1 MWSPFKYDFRHV
13 KIAKISKLNNFYSC
27 EYFFMK
33 LHIQRLHII
42 SNKIVKRGITE
53 KNIQWTACICVFAIS
68 LVELHSHL
76 IISLQKLMSQDS
88 QRQPYRSKSVKKK
101 LSLSHFICLFQ

>member
-1 MWSPFKYDFRHV
+1 MRRNSRFNGTPV
-13 KIAKISKLNNFYSC
+13 LI
-27 EYFFMK
+27 
-33 LHIQRLHII
+33 
-42 SNKIVKRGITE
+42 NKIVKRGITE

>member
-1 MWSPFKYDFRHV
+1 MQVQGGVLEHMCFKIRIF
-13 KIAKISKLNNFYSC
+13 ISAEGTWHDEKTS
-27 EYFFMK
+27 
-33 LHIQRLHII
+33 
-42 SNKIVKRGITE
+42 KIVKRGITE
-53 KNIQWTACICVFAIS
+53 KNIQWTVCICVFAIS

-101 LSLSHFICLFQ
+101 LSLSHFICLFR

>member
-1 MWSPFKYDFRHV
+1 MSMSFDKKQQKFLEKQIW
-13 KIAKISKLNNFYSC
+13 
-27 EYFFMK
+27 
-33 LHIQRLHII
+33 HIFSLVY
-42 SNKIVKRGITE
+42 NKIVKRGITE

-76 IISLQKLMSQDS
+76 IMSLQKLMSQDS

-101 LSLSHFICLFQ
+101 LSLSHFICLFR

>member
-1 MWSPFKYDFRHV
+1 MSMSFDKKQQKFLEKQIW
-13 KIAKISKLNNFYSC
+13 
-27 EYFFMK
+27 
-33 LHIQRLHII
+33 HIFSLVY
-42 SNKIVKRGITE
+42 NKIVKRGITE

-88 QRQPYRSKSVKKK
+88 QRQPYCSKEIIFKSFY
-101 LSLSHFICLFQ
+101 LFIPIDVMYWVDFVLF

>member
-1 MWSPFKYDFRHV
+1 MKRCQCRRL
-13 KIAKISKLNNFYSC
+13 IICQMCSC
-27 EYFFMK
+27 T
-33 LHIQRLHII
+33 IQLYRTSFTRS
-42 SNKIVKRGITE
+42 SNVILSFLELIFIKIVKRGITE

-101 LSLSHFICLFQ
+101 LSLSHFICLFR

>member
-1 MWSPFKYDFRHV
+1 M
-13 KIAKISKLNNFYSC
+13 A
-27 EYFFMK
+27 
-33 LHIQRLHII
+33 HIESRGSIFQNEFLGGVLF
-42 SNKIVKRGITE
+42 KIVKRGITE
-53 KNIQWTACICVFAIS
+53 KNIQWTVCICVFAIS

-101 LSLSHFICLFQ
+101 LSLSHFICLFR